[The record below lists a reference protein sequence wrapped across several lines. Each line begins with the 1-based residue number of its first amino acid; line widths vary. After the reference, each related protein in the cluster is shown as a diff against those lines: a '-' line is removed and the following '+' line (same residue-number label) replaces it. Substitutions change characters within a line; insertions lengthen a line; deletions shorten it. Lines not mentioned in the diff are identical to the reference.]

1 MMLKNL
7 RCKKLNG
14 ALFKC
19 LCFGISLFVFL
30 PAYSQFKI
38 TIRLKELPVSH
49 AADTVFV
56 AGNFNEWNPGHAN
69 YQLFIK
75 DSVRV
80 IELKGLA
87 AGAYAFKFTRGDWG
101 KVESTAKGANVVN
114 HSIQLISDTSLS
126 FTIAGWLD
134 DFAVAKTH
142 TVSSNVSILDTAF
155 KMPQLNRNRRIWV
168 YLPASY
174 KNSKKHYPVM
184 YLQDGQNIFD
194 AYTSAYGEWGVDEC
208 LDSLFAKGK
217 KPCIVIGIDN
227 GGETRMNEY
236 NPYEF
241 TWKESSTSKKFT
253 PEGDQYLSFISHTL
267 KPFIDKHY
275 RTLSSRENTII
286 AGSSMGGLIAYY
298 ALLKY
303 PKVFGKAGIFSPA
316 FWTASGI
323 DQLTDSLGK
332 KLDAKIFFYM
342 GYQEGKED
350 VDRMKWIAEKVGKN
364 SNCMIYSVID
374 PDGKHNEQ
382 AWRKWFA
389 EFYKWIMADGFN
401 ILGNRKD

>member
-1 MMLKNL
+1 L
-7 RCKKLNG
+7 
-14 ALFKC
+14 
-19 LCFGISLFVFL
+19 
-30 PAYSQFKI
+30 Q
-38 TIRLKELPVSH
+38 
-49 AADTVFV
+49 
-56 AGNFNEWNPGHAN
+56 
-69 YQLFIK
+69 
-75 DSVRV
+75 
-80 IELKGLA
+80 GLA

-101 KVESTAKGANVVN
+101 KVESTAKGANVAN

-155 KMPQLNRNRRIWV
+155 KMPQLNRSRRIWV
-168 YLPASY
+168 YLPAPY

-194 AYTSAYGEWGVDEC
+194 DYTSAYGEWGVDEC
-208 LDSLFAKGK
+208 LDSLFTKGK
-217 KPCIVIGIDN
+217 RPCIVIGIDN

-241 TWKESSTSKKFT
+241 TWKDSSTSKTFT

-332 KLDAKIFFYM
+332 KTGCQNLFLYGIS
-342 GYQEGKED
+342 G
-350 VDRMKWIAEKVGKN
+350 
-364 SNCMIYSVID
+364 
-374 PDGKHNEQ
+374 
-382 AWRKWFA
+382 RKR
-389 EFYKWIMADGFN
+389 GC
-401 ILGNRKD
+401 